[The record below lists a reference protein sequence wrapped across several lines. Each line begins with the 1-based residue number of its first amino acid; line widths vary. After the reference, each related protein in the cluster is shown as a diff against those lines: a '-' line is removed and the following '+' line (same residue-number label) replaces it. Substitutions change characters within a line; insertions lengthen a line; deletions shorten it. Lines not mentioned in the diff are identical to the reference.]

1 MNTKK
6 LAMTIALGTLMTA
19 ASAGAMASSLGL
31 YETGSQWLQEIRNTP
46 STVTRAEVNNQVL
59 MARQQG
65 TLEMNNVTYPVPAQ
79 SKAAPR
85 TRAAVNAEAIQS
97 VKNGR
102 ESKFYIGA

>member
-19 ASAGAMASSLGL
+19 ASAGAMANSVAL
-31 YETGSQWLQEIRNTP
+31 YETGSQWLQEIRSTP
-46 STVTRAEVNNQVL
+46 STVTRAEVKNQVT

-65 TLEMNNVTYPVPAQ
+65 TLEINNVTYPEIAE

-85 TRAAVNAEAIQS
+85 SRAAVNAEAIQS

-102 ESKFYIGA
+102 ASKFYIGA